1 MVIPLEGNGAR
12 PSHHG
17 DGYRKSGPMY
27 SLNTTEVHSIA
38 YAFEPGILK
47 REGKENRVCEEVTPT
62 IREHM
67 GDNQTAVAYTVDMGG
82 GKSSVCTYQEQSPTT
97 AARTLS
103 KSQPKTCAV
112 IVAVENDPTLKIDTE
127 GVGFSLRAREF
138 KDPQIV
144 CYPEKRFCEWY
155 EDEKSVT
162 LRASSG
168 SYGGGSEV
176 LVCTKEQ
183 RERTKCG

>member
-1 MVIPLEGNGAR
+1 MQVMNEDIAPALREQMKHHEPIVCYSVGADLTWQ
-12 PSHHG
+12 G
-17 DGYRKSGPMY
+17 CSG
-27 SLNTTEVHSIA
+27 LT
-38 YAFEPGILK
+38 
-47 REGKENRVCEEVTPT
+47 
-62 IREHM
+62 
-67 GDNQTAVAYTVDMGG
+67 QTATTLD
-82 GKSSVCTYQEQSPTT
+82 T

-112 IVAVENDPTLKIDTE
+112 IVAVENDPTIKIDTD

-176 LVCTKEQ
+176 LVCTREQ
-183 RERTKCG
+183 SERCAKRTTNGFSNNKLNKGN

>member
-1 MVIPLEGNGAR
+1 MQVMNEDIAPALREQMKHHEPIVCYSVGADLTWQ
-12 PSHHG
+12 G
-17 DGYRKSGPMY
+17 CSG
-27 SLNTTEVHSIA
+27 LT
-38 YAFEPGILK
+38 
-47 REGKENRVCEEVTPT
+47 
-62 IREHM
+62 
-67 GDNQTAVAYTVDMGG
+67 QTATTLD
-82 GKSSVCTYQEQSPTT
+82 T

-112 IVAVENDPTLKIDTE
+112 IVAVENDPTIKIDTD

-176 LVCTKEQ
+176 LVCT
-183 RERTKCG
+183 RERSGHCAEQTTSGFSNNKWSKGS